1 MSDEF
6 EKDTNET
13 PQDLETKEPIEQL
26 DVPESDES
34 STSPDVEQEETRE
47 TPPKK
52 QHAFKRFLSTKKG
65 KVIAGLVILIVIV
78 GVIIAVPFTRYG
90 TLGLVVKKQVTL
102 TVVDSKTNR
111 PVSSAQVTIGSQVVK
126 TDNSGKAIF
135 KSVSVGIY
143 SVKIAKQYYSD
154 QTVSYTVPVITAPS
168 ASTTK
173 LVATGRQVSISV
185 SNKITGAGLEGVTI
199 TASGTSEAT
208 REDGSSV
215 IILPANKDIVEA
227 VLTKDGYNS
236 ETVSIN
242 VNDDT
247 QKNEYK
253 ITPSGSLYYLSKITG
268 TINVMKAN
276 LDGTDAKVVVAGTG
290 KESSTDTVILSA
302 RDWKYSTLL
311 AKRDS
316 DKDKLY
322 LIDSTT
328 DSLTTI
334 DEGDATF
341 NLVGWSGHNF
351 IYRVDRNTAN
361 YWDNHRQALKSYN
374 ADTKKLTTLYQTVGS
389 GTSSYNN
396 QYELIYSI
404 YILDNEIVYLK
415 AWSGNGSGADPSK
428 SMTLVSVN
436 ASSNVA
442 KTVHTFDNSF
452 NIGYQAKLY
461 KPQELY
467 IRLQAYPADP
477 TFYEYTNG
485 KLGAASVSDEIF
497 NNAYPTYLLSPS
509 GNKTFWTDPRDGKN
523 TLLIGDQDAEAGVQ
537 IASLSDFS
545 AYGWYSDDYI
555 LLSKNGSELYIAAA
569 NKAFSATNQP
579 LKVTNY
585 HKPQITYYGYGS
597 GYGGQ

>member
-1 MSDEF
+1 M
-6 EKDTNET
+6 
-13 PQDLETKEPIEQL
+13 
-26 DVPESDES
+26 
-34 STSPDVEQEETRE
+34 
-47 TPPKK
+47 
-52 QHAFKRFLSTKKG
+52 
-65 KVIAGLVILIVIV
+65 
-78 GVIIAVPFTRYG
+78 
-90 TLGLVVKKQVTL
+90 
-102 TVVDSKTNR
+102 
-111 PVSSAQVTIGSQVVK
+111 
-126 TDNSGKAIF
+126 
-135 KSVSVGIY
+135 
-143 SVKIAKQYYSD
+143 
-154 QTVSYTVPVITAPS
+154 
-168 ASTTK
+168 
-173 LVATGRQVSISV
+173 
-185 SNKITGAGLEGVTI
+185 TI

-227 VLTKDGYNS
+227 VLTKAGYNS

-247 QKNEYK
+247 KKNDYS

-268 TINVMKAN
+268 TINVMKSN
-276 LDGTDAKVVVAGTG
+276 LDGSDAKVVVAGTG

-302 RDWKYSTLL
+302 RDWKYSVLL

-316 DKDKLY
+316 DKDKVY
-322 LIDSTT
+322 LIDSAT
-328 DSLTTI
+328 DALTTI

-341 NLVGWSGHNF
+341 SLIGWSGHNF

-361 YWDNHRQALKSYN
+361 YWDNHKQALKSYN
-374 ADTKKLTTLYQTVGS
+374 AETKKLTTIYQTSGGGS
-389 GTSSYNN
+389 SSYNN
-396 QYELIYSI
+396 QYELIYSN
-404 YILDNEIVYLK
+404 YILDNEVVYLK
-415 AWSGNGSGADPSK
+415 AWSGSGTGADPSK
-428 SMTLVSVN
+428 NMTLVSVN

-477 TFYEYTNG
+477 TFYEYSDG
-485 KLGAASVSDEIF
+485 KFGAASVSDDVF
-497 NNAYPTYLLSPS
+497 NSAYPTYLLSPS
-509 GNKTFWTDPRDGKN
+509 GDKTFWTDPRDGKN
-523 TLLIGDQDAEAGVQ
+523 TLLIGDQDAGAGTQ

-569 NKAFSATNQP
+569 GKAFSAANQP